1 MFNRFTI
8 EDGYFKDE
16 AKGVK
21 AGNDNTVLAW
31 LNELE
36 NKASSLEREIGDW
49 KNQSIEATNENEV
62 LQNELTIAREQ
73 GYKLSDAYLRYIGDR
88 QANYDYWIRRQIER
102 SRGLE

>member
-21 AGNDNTVLAW
+21 AGNSNTVLAW

-36 NKASSLEREIGDW
+36 NKASSLEREMEDW
-49 KNQSIEATNENEV
+49 KNQAIEATNENEV
-62 LQNELTIAREQ
+62 LQNELAIAREQ
-73 GYKLSDAYLRYIGDR
+73 LFKV
-88 QANYDYWIRRQIER
+88 YW
-102 SRGLE
+102 G